1 MFIFMTLKI
10 YLLVFKVYEKKQK
23 VNFDQL
29 LDFRILI
36 WVSKISEAGSGYA
49 LFILAKCTFEMAG
62 WGLNFRLGAGNPTFR
77 RVIIHINISLC
88 LSCPTQYV
96 LAPACDSYTCPA
108 CYWYSTPPSLLLLL
122 LPSLLLFLYSPTCY
136 CYTSPACYCSYTPQ
150 PVNVTPPQPVT
161 VPIIPSLLLLHLRIC
176 YYYTC
181 RAMFLLH
188 LP

>member
-88 LSCPTQYV
+88 LSCPTQYI

-108 CYWYSTPPSLLLLL
+108 CYWYYTPPSLLLLL

-150 PVNVTPPQPVT
+150 PVTLTPPQSV
-161 VPIIPSLLLLHLRIC
+161 ILLHLPSLLLLYLPRLL
-176 YYYTC
+176 
-181 RAMFLLH
+181 LLH

>member
-88 LSCPTQYV
+88 LSCPTQYI
-96 LAPACDSYTCPA
+96 LAQPVTLTPAQPVTGTILPPA
-108 CYWYSTPPSLLLLL
+108 CYCYSSPACYCFYTPQPVTVTPPQPATVPILPNLLLLH
-122 LPSLLLFLYSPTCY
+122 LPSLLLFL
-136 CYTSPACYCSYTPQ
+136 
-150 PVNVTPPQPVT
+150 
-161 VPIIPSLLLLHLRIC
+161 
-176 YYYTC
+176 
-181 RAMFLLH
+181 
-188 LP
+188 